1 MIRSKQL
8 TLAVAGGL
16 LLMVGSGAFASMMSG
31 ASAPSNG
38 LSAPGS
44 GAADPTLVFSLDLLG
59 NDAIATLNGTAL
71 GGGEFWATSGT
82 LNVTSGADAGTY
94 SLFAGGPGVFNA
106 VQGTSGYEFQADNVL
121 YSGADPYL
129 DEYGLLFAGGGT
141 DINIWGN
148 SADNYSF
155 YSYNG
160 STFNVEATG
169 TPTSV
174 SLTVPEPGTLALLA
188 MGLAALGVSL
198 TARRRKLS

>member
-1 MIRSKQL
+1 MVRSKQL
-8 TLAVAGGL
+8 KWAVAGSL
-16 LLMVGSGAFASMMSG
+16 LLMGSSAFASVMSG
-31 ASAPSNG
+31 SPGSNG
-38 LSAPGS
+38 FSAPGA

-71 GGGEFWATSGT
+71 GGGNFWATSGT
-82 LNVTSGADAGTY
+82 LSVTSGADAGTY
-94 SLFAGGPGVFNA
+94 SLFAGGPGVFSA

-121 YSGADPYL
+121 YSGANPYL